1 MCANPKTA
9 SRLPRYTVTNRP
21 RPKRYDH
28 PLRYWVWSRSRP
40 GMKFL
45 VQIDSY
51 NYNGECQ
58 CEAFTMNLQKL
69 LRRGI
74 TPEAAIDQKLV
85 KLKKDQRPQD
95 ALRCPHIID
104 AMMAWAVDAAKI
116 VINHEK
122 ERATKA
128 ITETD

>member
-1 MCANPKTA
+1 MSPRTA
-9 SRLPRYTVTNRP
+9 SRVPRYTVTNRP

-28 PLRYWVWSRSRP
+28 PLRYWVWSRTRP

-51 NYNGECQ
+51 GFNGECQ
-58 CEAFTMNLQKL
+58 CESFRMNLQKL
-69 LRRGI
+69 LRAGVK
-74 TPEAAIDQKLV
+74 PQQAVDQKLV
-85 KLKKDQRPQD
+85 ELKKNQRPQD

-116 VINHEK
+116 VIDHEK
-122 ERATKA
+122 AQATQA
-128 ITETD
+128 IAEQD